1 MRRAFGPSQSFAF
14 YLSPPT
20 QHFVQKG
27 ETFSISGCRHLF
39 FLIIVS
45 RVFIIIFFLFF
56 LPSFF
61 NAPSVTLWSWCLW
74 CFDVDL
80 HSSSLLF
87 KISISSSFR
96 YIIWHFNFVNLFFL
110 FVHSVF
116 FVPVL
121 FHLFISFFCTLSGNM
136 LLVMFYFFSFLSSF
150 LVLLSFLPS
159 LSVRQHLHSL
169 HTSVNNL
176 PISRSTC
183 AMLTWKGRCLVKL
196 FNKKEW

>member
-1 MRRAFGPSQSFAF
+1 MFSSSSSFFFFFA
-14 YLSPPT
+14 
-20 QHFVQKG
+20 V
-27 ETFSISGCRHLF
+27 F
-39 FLIIVS
+39 FLMPHLWLCGRGVCGAS
-45 RVFIIIFFLFF
+45 MLIF
-56 LPSFF
+56 
-61 NAPSVTLWSWCLW
+61 VH
-74 CFDVDL
+74 L
-80 HSSSLLF
+80 HFCPF

-176 PISRSTC
+176 PISQSTKP
-183 AMLTWKGRCLVKL
+183 APRVRCWLEKDAAL
-196 FNKKEW
+196 